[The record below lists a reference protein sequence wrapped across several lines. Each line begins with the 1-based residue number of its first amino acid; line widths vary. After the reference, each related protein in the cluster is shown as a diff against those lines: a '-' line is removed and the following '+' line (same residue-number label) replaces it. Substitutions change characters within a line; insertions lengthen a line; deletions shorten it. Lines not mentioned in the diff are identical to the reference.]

1 MNDDEPTGNGR
12 QEPPPPGAGSETPHP
27 APSGVSSPLDAE
39 AARAIEEARRAF
51 LVAAEKAGIA
61 ARALSSQVRA
71 GAADAFEELTS
82 IARAAHDRVR
92 ELAADAAELP
102 APGAPRRAARRGETP
117 GSPSRLAP
125 HQAGTLAYAG
135 WAMTGILFY
144 LLSDRRERFVRFHA
158 LQSILLTAALAIM
171 GGSALAVP
179 LVGKVLFSM
188 AAIGF
193 FLVWLLAMRKA
204 FRHERYLL
212 PFIGEIAR
220 AHVERLADE
229 RR

>member
-1 MNDDEPTGNGR
+1 MNDDEPAGNGR
-12 QEPPPPGAGSETPHP
+12 QEPPPPGAGSETPPP

-51 LVAAEKAGIA
+51 LLAAEKAGIA
-61 ARALSSQVRA
+61 ARAVSSQVRA
-71 GAADAFEELTS
+71 GAGDAFEELTS

-92 ELAADAAELP
+92 ELAADAAEPP
-102 APGAPRRAARRGETP
+102 AAGAPRRGARRGEMP
-117 GSPSRLAP
+117 GSPPRLAP

-144 LLSDRRERFVRFHA
+144 VLSDRRERFVRFHA
-158 LQSILLTAALAIM
+158 LQSMLLTAALAIM

-179 LVGKVLFSM
+179 LIGKVLFSM